1 MFADTAITMEQTT
14 ERIPAAHPGGR
25 HPVDTG
31 GRWIMLLAFAL
42 MCIGAVAVYSAS
54 VSLGQTGTWYARSE
68 MRHFVFLAVALVVL
82 VATSRVDYRILARGT
97 RMSRPALALLV
108 FSVFLCGLV
117 FVPGVGHEVG
127 GRYRWLRFGPPQYS
141 FGLQPS
147 EIIKFT
153 LIIFLSAW
161 LSRPGTNEKSPL
173 VFLAA
178 FSLVA
183 GCTGMVITEDFGMGL
198 IVCVAGLVTMYIA
211 GIRWYYLVSLLPS
224 GGVAA
229 YLIVV
234 NSPGKLQRITAV
246 IDPWNES
253 NPATYQARQALVA
266 ICSGGVE
273 GRGPGMGIR
282 KLGFLPEDVTDFIF
296 AAFCEEWGLIGASL
310 LVGLLLLWVWN
321 TRRVSR
327 GAGDRFGSVLAA
339 SLGTVIAMQAI
350 LHVAVNLV
358 ILPPTGIS
366 LPFVSAGGTSLIV
379 TSFAA
384 GLVAAVSGR
393 SGTPGAPVTSDG
405 CARDDGYE

>member
-14 ERIPAAHPGGR
+14 ERIPAAYPCGP

-31 GRWIMLLAFAL
+31 GRWIMLIAFAL
-42 MCIGAVAVYSAS
+42 MCVGAVAVYSAS
-54 VSLGQTGTWYARSE
+54 VSLGQKGVWYARSE
-68 MRHFVFLAVALVVL
+68 LRHFVFLAVAMAVL
-82 VATSRVDYRILARGT
+82 VATSRMDYRMFARGT
-97 RMSRPALALLV
+97 RMNWPALALLV

-147 EIIKFT
+147 ELIKFT

-161 LSRPGTNEKSPL
+161 LSRRTTNARSPL

-178 FSLVA
+178 FVLVA
-183 GCTGMVITEDFGMGL
+183 GCTGLVITEDLGMGL
-198 IVCVAGLVTMYIA
+198 IICTAGLVTMYIA

-224 GGVAA
+224 GAVAA
-229 YLIVV
+229 FVTVV

-246 IDPWNES
+246 IDPWNAS
-253 NPATYQARQALVA
+253 NPASYQARQAIVS
-266 ICSGGVE
+266 ICSGGVS

-310 LVGLLLLWVWN
+310 LVGLLALWVWN

-339 SLGTVIAMQAI
+339 SLGLVIALQAV

-384 GLVAAVSGR
+384 GLIVSVSSR
-393 SGTPGAPVTSDG
+393 SGVSDAPMTPGVCKED
-405 CARDDGYE
+405 ARNE